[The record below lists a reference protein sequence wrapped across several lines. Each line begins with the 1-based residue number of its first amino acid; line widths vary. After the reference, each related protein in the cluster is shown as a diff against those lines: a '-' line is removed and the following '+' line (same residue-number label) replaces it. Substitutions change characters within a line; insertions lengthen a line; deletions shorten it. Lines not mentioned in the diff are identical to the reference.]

1 MRIDI
6 WSDVVCPWCWIGK
19 HRFQRGLE
27 LLGGDVQ
34 WRENGRAGIV
44 CTVLIPDLGARR

>member
-19 HRFQRGLE
+19 RRFQ
-27 LLGGDVQ
+27 
-34 WRENGRAGIV
+34 A
-44 CTVLIPDLGARR
+44 